1 MRLQLPADCHCLN
14 FPVRCQPR
22 AARGV
27 LTLFRPQPNTI
38 LQQYRRWIQPA
49 SSPTLYLLVREKLLN
64 IAYSDINLCSDLFPF
79 HPELPASA
87 SWDGTSASS
96 WLPASTQ
103 QPNEW
108 DDRSIQSL
116 WDDLVSRWDRWSD
129 IPTAFS

>member
-1 MRLQLPADCHCLN
+1 MDPTGFFAHPLP
-14 FPVRCQPR
+14 P
-22 AARGV
+22 
-27 LTLFRPQPNTI
+27 
-38 LQQYRRWIQPA
+38 
-49 SSPTLYLLVREKLLN
+49 VREKLLN

-108 DDRSIQSL
+108 DDRSIQPL